1 MNWLVLTNTLWIFIV
16 SGLGFKYQ
24 TKLERIFRKRQSTN
38 ARCFS
43 DYYNSIYV
51 MSAEELCECEYDEI
65 RLKNIRERRALF
77 QELGIEDAKA
87 ECKKGKKG
95 ISKTSKRSYTE
106 ETPTERTRKSIRIAE
121 NTRDKDTIGIN
132 HGMS

>member
-1 MNWLVLTNTLWIFIV
+1 
-16 SGLGFKYQ
+16 
-24 TKLERIFRKRQSTN
+24 
-38 ARCFS
+38 
-43 DYYNSIYV
+43 

-87 ECKKGKKG
+87 ECKKG

-106 ETPTERTRKSIRIAE
+106 ETPTERTRKPFGLWKILE
-121 NTRDKDTIGIN
+121 TRRLLVLSLIHI
-132 HGMS
+132 

>member
-1 MNWLVLTNTLWIFIV
+1 
-16 SGLGFKYQ
+16 
-24 TKLERIFRKRQSTN
+24 
-38 ARCFS
+38 
-43 DYYNSIYV
+43 

-87 ECKKGKKG
+87 ECKKG

-106 ETPTERTRKSIRIAE
+106 ETPTERTRQSLRIAE
-121 NTRDKDTIGIN
+121 NTRDKETIGIN